1 MIFDKESGM
10 QQVKELLHLYT
21 GLQLSSEDSE
31 QFVLSG
37 YIGVNRTSKGYTL
50 CKKYQIEII
59 VPILSKKL
67 PYVVDIGQNID
78 KNYPHRYMDGRLCLE
93 TDTCIRIRF
102 IEGFS
107 LPIWVSEYVEPYFFS
122 YEYYTRYGEFP
133 FGERGHDLVGVLQ
146 TYEDLF
152 EESNAPKVFNLMA
165 SIATQH
171 YRGHMLCPCGSGK
184 KLRVCHGRLVMR
196 YYTDKRLQEIVCT
209 DYQMIRKVL
218 VEYDEQRRNSEQTKR

>member
-21 GLQLSSEDSE
+21 DLQLSSVSID

-59 VPILSKKL
+59 VPILSEKL

-78 KNYPHRYMDGRLCLE
+78 ENYPHRYMDGRLCLE

-102 IEGFS
+102 LEGFS
-107 LPIWVSEYVEPYFFS
+107 LLAWVSEYVEPYFFS
-122 YEYYTRYGEFP
+122 YEYYNRYCEFP
-133 FGERGHDLVGVLQ
+133 FGERGHGLEGILQ
-146 TYEDLF
+146 TYEVLF
-152 EESNAPKVFNLMA
+152 EESNAPKVFNLME
-165 SIATQH
+165 SIVNQH

-184 KLRVCHGRLVMR
+184 KLRVCHGKAVMK
-196 YYTDKRLQEIVCT
+196 YYTDEQLKEIVCN

-218 VEYDEQRRNSEQTKR
+218 EEYDKQRRNSKQTKR

>member
-21 GLQLSSEDSE
+21 GLRLRAEDSDK
-31 QFVLSG
+31 FILSG
-37 YIGVNRTSKGYTL
+37 YIDVNRTSKGYTL

-59 VPILSKKL
+59 VPLFSEKL
-67 PYVVDIGQNID
+67 PYVVDIGENID

-102 IEGFS
+102 IDGFS
-107 LPIWVSEYVEPYFFS
+107 LPLWISEYVEPYYFS
-122 YEYYTRYGEFP
+122 YEYYNRYGEFP
-133 FGERGHDLVGVLQ
+133 FGERGHGLEGILQ

-152 EESNAPKVFNLMA
+152 EESDVHKIFILME
-165 SIATQH
+165 SIVHQQ

-184 KLRVCHGRLVMR
+184 KLRVCHGKTVMK
-196 YYTDKRLQEIVCT
+196 YYTDERLKKIVCN

-218 VEYDEQRRNSEQTKR
+218 EEYDEQRRNSKQTKR